1 VASRRDLQREATRE
15 QLFDCAMALFD
26 ARGYEDVGIEDI
38 VRDAEVARGTFYFHF
53 PRKDDLLIELI
64 RRSDQHIL
72 GRMAAARRA
81 RTFRAVLRATTEA
94 FAEVWRERRAL
105 LPHAGAVALRRIAEA
120 PAVRDQQPLR
130 IELVQHVD
138 AAVAS
143 GELTSRLPPQ
153 MLADVFLLNVFAAL
167 MAWASTGAPSLEIIM
182 PGVVELFLHGASST

>member
-1 VASRRDLQREATRE
+1 MASRRDLQREATRE

-26 ARGYEDVGIEDI
+26 ARGYDAVGIEDI

-81 RTFRAVLRATTEA
+81 RTFKAVLRATTEA
-94 FAEVWRERRAL
+94 FAEVWRDRRAL

-130 IELVQHVD
+130 LELVQHVE

-143 GELTSRLPPQ
+143 GELSSRLPPQ

-167 MAWASTGAPSLEIIM
+167 MAWAATGAPALEVIM
-182 PGVVELFLHGASST
+182 PGVVELFLRGASSV